1 MLTRAL
7 FLSSFLAISAAG
19 QNAPPQPVAIFERIY
34 QALRDNYPMA
44 ELAGWR
50 GEEWFQEFT
59 VKIDAAPTRQEAFG
73 LMDEFVCRL
82 NDYHTQLYWPEKPR
96 TAGPP
101 ARAEPVLSAGRLPAG
116 YGIWGRL
123 HPPLELPALEG
134 VAIAVVQAAENSGL
148 RPGDE
153 IVSVDGVPVRE
164 ALARAWR
171 HAVGSSVGGKL
182 HSAALRMLLGNPD
195 SGLRLQIRRSS
206 AKRAATVVV
215 ARSNAPGEET
225 ISHREVGGVPVIRIA
240 RWEGDNLL
248 AAFDGMI
255 EEVRNR
261 PGIIIDV
268 RGNGGGSDQLASD
281 VTARFLAAPVFSSI
295 SFHRIV
301 PGTTFQRT
309 VETTA
314 PRGPWRY
321 EGRVAVLTDEGCISA
336 CEHFVSGMIEGGALA
351 CGTPTSGACGWIR
364 PVDLPGGVQLH
375 VSRTFP
381 LHTGGIPSPQ
391 LGIAPH
397 IWAPP
402 SLKDLRHSKDTALG
416 AALLWIKSKN
426 PLPVRLQPVWPLSR

>member
-19 QNAPPQPVAIFERIY
+19 QNVPPHPVAIFERIY

-50 GEEWFQEFT
+50 GEEWFQEFKA
-59 VKIDAAPTRQEAFG
+59 KIDAAPTREEAFG

-101 ARAEPVLSAGRLPAG
+101 ARAEPVLSAGSLPAG

-206 AKRAATVVV
+206 AKREATVVV
-215 ARSNAPGEET
+215 ARSNAPCEET

-301 PGTTFQRT
+301 PGTAFQRT

-321 EGRVAVLTDEGCISA
+321 EGRVAVLTDEGCMSA